1 MSKPTTDGVPNDP
14 KGFVAAVKEL
24 FPRLQLG
31 VLEICA
37 EALGMGENEYCAF
50 RMMDAKM
57 QRWKDDPSD
66 FNRDQVVACARLIV
80 EARKLD
86 RCLAGE

>member
-1 MSKPTTDGVPNDP
+1 MSETNREWLEAIIDRE
-14 KGFVAAVKEL
+14 GFVAAVKER

-50 RMMDAKM
+50 RVMTVKM
-57 QRWKDDPSD
+57 ERWRSDPSD
-66 FNRDQVVACARLIV
+66 FNRDQVVACACLIV

-86 RCLAGE
+86 RV